1 LEPLLGEGT
10 PAARVAFEACREGWY
25 VHDKLERWGKE
36 PVMLDTTRVRR
47 IGVGEHGRKNDAID
61 ADAIGLA
68 LDSGRVPV
76 AHVLSP
82 ARRILRAKL
91 SVRGE
96 LVDMRARQVVIIRGL
111 ARAAGVLLPTSSTG
125 NFLEKVEGSS
135 LDDATR
141 ALIAPLVAT
150 LQVAEKQIGL
160 VDAELAQMAEKD
172 PVIRQCA
179 TAPGVGV
186 IVAAT
191 FVSVIDEAKRFPNA
205 NAVGAYLGLVPN
217 EHTTGGPEN
226 RKLGSITKR
235 GNTHARKMLVQSAWQ
250 ILRAGDKD
258 DPLRRWALGVANK
271 RGTTKGKKIAAVA
284 LARKLAG
291 VLWAMWR
298 DGTVYDPAFGA
309 RESTKGLRAAAQGA
323 DLRAVAMARAA
334 KRFSAANARAR
345 RAPRRRPRRPSR
357 AKRRRGE
364 TRCNPQGHRNNP
376 SRCAPSAI
384 AKSTPFGS
392 DDHVRPGDA
401 RQRHP
406 RAAASMSYRKLRL
419 APLFVTHTASRI
431 SLSPFGPSDEREESI
446 ER

>member
-1 LEPLLGEGT
+1 LDLGARHIAFCEVLNGEVVKRGSVRSFEELEPLLGEGT
-10 PAARVAFEACREGWY
+10 PPARVAFEACREGWH
-25 VHDKLERWGKE
+25 VHDQIERWGKE

-47 IGVGEHGRKNDAID
+47 IGVGDHGRKNDAID
-61 ADAIGLA
+61 CDAIGLA

-111 ARAAGVLLPTSSTG
+111 ARAAGVLLPTSSTE

-150 LQVAEKQIGL
+150 LHVAEKQIVL
-160 VDAELAQMAEKD
+160 VDAELAQIAEKD

-258 DPLRRWALGVANK
+258 DPLRRWALDVANK
-271 RGTTKGKKIAAVA
+271 RGTKGKKIAAVA

-309 RESTKGLRAAAQGA
+309 RESTKGLRAAAQSA
-323 DLRAVAMARAA
+323 DLRALAMARAA
-334 KRFSAANARAR
+334 KKIQRRERTGKMPSASSK
-345 RAPRRRPRRPSR
+345 PRKKTSR
-357 AKRRRGE
+357 A
-364 TRCNPQGHRNNP
+364 
-376 SRCAPSAI
+376 SA
-384 AKSTPFGS
+384 
-392 DDHVRPGDA
+392 
-401 RQRHP
+401 
-406 RAAASMSYRKLRL
+406 M
-419 APLFVTHTASRI
+419 
-431 SLSPFGPSDEREESI
+431 
-446 ER
+446 